1 MSSEPVAGDVGVS
14 AGTGRVP
21 VLTRGSPTADRRS
34 SAVRRF
40 GYVVSIVVNG
50 VMWYLVHQ
58 LPDWEWARFLTPDFD
73 ELLPWI
79 DRSFG
84 ATIVANTLFLAYDP
98 RWFRST
104 GNVITTAISLAVAVR
119 TLQVFPFDF
128 SGYDLDWSWL
138 VRMIVIVAIVGTAI
152 GLVAEVVRLIR
163 IVASGSVDR
172 AGSRAS

>member
-1 MSSEPVAGDVGVS
+1 MASEPVAGDVG

-21 VLTRGSPTADRRS
+21 VLTRGSPTSDRRS
-34 SAVRRF
+34 PAVRRL
-40 GYVVSIVVNG
+40 GYVVAIVVNG

-79 DRSFG
+79 DRSLG

-98 RWFRST
+98 RWFRSA
-104 GNVITTAISLAVAVR
+104 GNVITTAISLAVAIR

-163 IVASGSVDR
+163 IVASGSVGR